1 MIALKIHVT
10 CANYIQNIEKA
21 KKEIE
26 KLEQEATEASAVAPP
41 QKSRGQRNDR
51 SKKVNQKDAGID
63 DSAREVNVDAEAVQE
78 AEKDGVA
85 DATKE
90 LEATKIE
97 DPENDKVATA

>member
-1 MIALKIHVT
+1 MHH
-10 CANYIQNIEKA
+10 ANLTQNIEKA

-26 KLEQEATEASAVAPP
+26 KLEQDATEASAAAPP
-41 QKSRGQRNDR
+41 QKSRGARNDR

-63 DSAREVNVDAEAVQE
+63 DSAREVNVDADEVRD
-78 AEKDGVA
+78 AEKNGVA

-97 DPENDKVATA
+97 DQQNDEVATA